1 MRFHVLTL
9 FPQMIEQGLSE
20 SITGRALKQNIISLN
35 TVNIRD
41 FAHNKHNKVDD
52 YTYGGG
58 AGMLMQAEPVY
69 QAVRS
74 VMSQINKCNQVH
86 SGDNSEKN
94 IADENVLYENT
105 SYKNTAEEI
114 KNHNARLIYV
124 TPQGRVFNQQ
134 MAAEFAKCDDLIFL
148 CGHYEGIDERVL
160 EETVTDY
167 VSIGDYVLTGGEL
180 PSMVMIDA
188 ISRLVP
194 GVLHNDI
201 SAETESFHGNLLE
214 YPQYSRP
221 VEWHD
226 KKVPDVL
233 MSGNQKKIDA
243 WRLEKSIERTKE
255 RRPDLY
261 AGFKRLDKCR
271 EFLMKNKLLHI
282 DMIEL
287 INRGCAEILFEADG
301 EYLLRDMVS
310 KVCFH
315 TRPDEGGSKLID
327 LAPEDDTKSVD
338 KYSSQHIPKTVT
350 DQITNGIVLHQQRYV
365 ELFTANGFNE
375 TVECRQAVYTNK
387 EKLSVSGLYRPD
399 GRPMP
404 NGLIIRKLD
413 AHDIQEAAPM
423 YPGFDNPDYIVDRIE
438 AGAVYGA
445 FFGDNTANDTIN
457 TLAGII
463 GIHEEGSIGMLY
475 VKPQYRHQKLATALE
490 TYAFNRALENGWIPY
505 GQIIVGNEA
514 SMRLQESMG
523 LHFSKSSVYWMTK
536 NNA

>member
-20 SITGRALKQNIISLN
+20 SITGRALKQNIISLE

-41 FAHNKHNKVDD
+41 FANNKHNKVDD

-74 VMSQINKCNQVH
+74 VADRIMADHIMDRSHECGSVNSSNSDKMCI
-86 SGDNSEKN
+86 SEK
-94 IADENVLYENT
+94 IRE
-105 SYKNTAEEI
+105 
-114 KNHNARLIYV
+114 HNARIIYV
-124 TPQGRVFNQQ
+124 TPQGRVFDQQ
-134 MAAEFAKCDDLIFL
+134 MAAEFAKCDDLVFL

-221 VEWHD
+221 VEWHGR
-226 KKVPDVL
+226 KVPDVL
-233 MSGNQKKIDA
+233 MSGNQKNIDK

-261 AGFKRLDKCR
+261 AEYERLDRCR
-271 EFLMKNKLLHI
+271 DLLMKNKLLHM

-287 INRGCAEILFEADG
+287 INRGHAEIIFEADG
-301 EYLLRDMVS
+301 EYLLRDIVS

-315 TRPDEGGSKLID
+315 TNVKEIKKASGRKLKPDIIE
-327 LAPEDDTKSVD
+327 A
-338 KYSSQHIPKTVT
+338 
-350 DQITNGIVLHQQRYV
+350 ITNGIVLHQQEYV
-365 ELFTANGFNE
+365 DMFKESGFTE
-375 TVECRQAVYTNK
+375 TVECRQAVYTRK
-387 EKLSVSGLYRPD
+387 EKLPVSGLYRPD
-399 GRPMP
+399 GKPMP
-404 NGLIIRKLD
+404 NGLVIEKLD
-413 AHDIQEAAPM
+413 ESHSDEAAPM
-423 YPGFDNPDYIVDRIE
+423 YPGFDEPNYIRQRIA

-445 FFGDNTANDTIN
+445 FLTDIKSSGNVTENISEKVPEN
-457 TLAGII
+457 RILAGII

-475 VKPQYRHQKLATALE
+475 VKPEYRHQKIAKALE
-490 TYAFNRALENGWIPY
+490 TYAFNMALENGWIPY
-505 GQIIVGNEA
+505 GQVIVGNEP
-514 SMRLQESMG
+514 SMKLQEDMG
-523 LHFSKSSVYWMTK
+523 LYFSKTSVYWMTK
-536 NNA
+536 